1 MTTTLKPST
10 LTVNI
15 SESVYI
21 NGVDRGGQS
30 IYKIDNIVYIDNR
43 ILTITAAAD
52 PTGGT
57 GIISFASGT
66 GSGIHDAAKVK
77 YIRFTNL
84 DDTYAIVLN
93 FLLTDTQYQNINL
106 PANKSFIIGDTTALM
121 DPDTDVNNFALVDIV
136 SVQGISITTSSKLEI
151 YIASIA

>member
-43 ILTITAAAD
+43 ILTITTG
-52 PTGGT
+52 TGGT